1 MFSKSWNLIV
11 TALIC
16 AVLCS
21 SSAWASQPQKEKEDK
36 TAIVIASFGTTVPRA
51 VVAIT
56 NITERVKKAFPE
68 TEVRITFTSNIIRKI
83 WRERQAEPKKWLDMG
98 IPREIL
104 YVKNIIS
111 TLGDLREEGYNNI
124 IVQPTHMFY
133 MEQSHDLNAYVRAIG
148 SIRTMKD
155 RWRPFNKVVMGRP
168 ALGMPGDKYEYHE
181 DVATAVATL
190 AAHAK
195 QAEESGAMLVYMGHG
210 NEYWSTGIYDE
221 TQKKM
226 KEVYP
231 NVETFIGVVE
241 GSPPLDD
248 LLEDMARST
257 SKKIILRP
265 FMIVAG
271 DHAVNDMAGEE
282 EDSWKSVLT
291 AQGYQVDAILEG
303 LGSNNEFADIFVEH
317 IKDTAKDH
325 HIQLR

>member
-56 NITERVKKAFPE
+56 NITERVKKAFPN

-83 WRERQAEPKKWLDMG
+83 WRKRQAEPKKWLDMG